1 MEKSTSPTC
10 SSSVSE
16 NRGWYIK
23 KKFIS
28 VVWKNASN
36 LALAWLI
43 PVGLLLIWGY
53 LSASGNLNQLFPTPR
68 ELVQTTV
75 RLISDGTLFDNLRI
89 SLIRAAGGLA
99 IGGVIGFVLGVL
111 TGQFETADTILNTP
125 IQMIKSVPRL
135 AVLPLILIWFG
146 IGETAKV
153 VLIALSTFFPVYLNT
168 FHGIRSINP
177 ELIEMGKVYGFSSW
191 EMFKHITFPGAI
203 SSIMI
208 GVRQSLGST
217 WLILIVAETI
227 AAKSGIG
234 YMATNA
240 REYMMMD
247 VIVLSMILY
256 ALLGMVSDRIAV
268 SITKRLLQWD
278 PNYRRS

>member
-23 KKFIS
+23 KKFIP

-53 LSASGNLNQLFPTPR
+53 LSDSGNLNQLFPTPR

>member
-23 KKFIS
+23 KKFIP

-278 PNYRRS
+278 PNCRRS